1 MWILGLKGLKV
12 WKCSSLTYGNCKGFR
27 AKGSSLS
34 TSWDHTEGTVNL
46 RWTQLASHPGSR
58 NVPSTFILWKQ
69 LGYQLAAQMDP
80 LAASWNTGFILP
92 LPPLKI
98 KD

>member
-34 TSWDHTEGTVNL
+34 TSWDRAEGTVNL
-46 RWTQLASHPGSR
+46 RWT
-58 NVPSTFILWKQ
+58 
-69 LGYQLAAQMDP
+69 
-80 LAASWNTGFILP
+80 
-92 LPPLKI
+92 
-98 KD
+98 